1 MCGHTWPGK
10 AFYESVKIVPMSK
23 IKILPE
29 HLSNKIAAGEVV
41 ERPASVVK
49 ELMENSLDAGS
60 RRIFVEI
67 ENGGRDLI
75 QVADNGAGMGH
86 DDAIL
91 SIERY
96 ATSKIIKDSD
106 LFTVQ
111 TLGFRGEALPSIAAV
126 SHFALTSRILEVE
139 TGIQIDI
146 KGGRLER
153 VSEVGVP
160 VGTLISVRRLF
171 FNTPARRKFLKTVAT
186 EMGHIVEAVSA
197 MALGWPQVKVSLK
210 HNHKIIKSWAK
221 AEPAERVVDVL
232 GTRLRPDLL
241 ALEGE
246 AKDVA
251 VKGWIG
257 APRVARSTSRGI
269 YFFVNG
275 RFIRDRVLQ
284 HAVFSGFA
292 GRLVKGQYPVAVI
305 WVELP
310 FDQVDVNVHPA
321 KHEVRFVHQK
331 NVHDTVAKAVAN
343 ALSGAERTRW
353 YGSSHQDPNVPLPTK
368 VAENR
373 PVFNRQPHRQDDIV
387 IKSDPKQNR
396 SESLKPS
403 QHPIMTARPKR
414 QFIGVDVE
422 NKDPD
427 IHPDLTEIDPEPQKI
442 LAASASN
449 KAVQNRIWEK
459 HTFSDLKII
468 GQLHDTYLILEGE
481 DGLVLIDQHAA
492 HERITYEQ
500 LKKNRRAKK
509 QASQRLLLPETIE
522 IGFRESQILTE
533 MLSNFKTLGLDIEP
547 FGGTTFVVTAVP
559 ESLSQRQIGPLIEA
573 LVEKIADIGVGS
585 GLERVLD
592 QCLMVM
598 ACHSTIRAN
607 QTISLPEMKA
617 LLVQLDQC
625 EQPSHCPH
633 GRPTWIQWS
642 LKAVQK
648 AFGRT
653 V

>member
-1 MCGHTWPGK
+1 
-10 AFYESVKIVPMSK
+10 MSK

-29 HLSNKIAAGEVV
+29 NLSNKIAAGEVV

-49 ELMENSLDAGS
+49 ELIENSLDAGG

-75 QVADNGAGMGH
+75 QVADNGAGMSH
-86 DDAIL
+86 DDALL

-96 ATSKIIKDSD
+96 ATSKIIEDSD

-126 SHFALTSRILEVE
+126 SHFALTSRISEVE

-146 KGGRLER
+146 KGGRIDR

-197 MALGWPQVKVSLK
+197 MALGWPQVQISLK

-232 GTRLRPDLL
+232 GRGLQPDLL

-246 AKDVA
+246 ANDVK

-257 APRVARSTSRGI
+257 APRITRSTSRGT

-284 HAVFSGFA
+284 HAVFSGYA

-305 WVELP
+305 WLEIP

-331 NVHDTVAKAVAN
+331 NVHDTVVKAVSN
-343 ALSGAERTRW
+343 ALAGVERTPW
-353 YGSSHQDPNVPLPTK
+353 YGSSHQNPDAPLLSK
-368 VAENR
+368 IAENR
-373 PVFNRQPHRQDDIV
+373 PVFNSQPHRKDDIF
-387 IKSDPKQNR
+387 IKSDPNQNSSELLKQ
-396 SESLKPS
+396 SHDPSLTP
-403 QHPIMTARPKR
+403 PPKK
-414 QFIGVDVE
+414 QFIGRNVE
-422 NKDPD
+422 NKYPD
-427 IHPDLTEIDPEPQKI
+427 IHQDLTAIDSEPQRT
-442 LAASASN
+442 LATST

-459 HTFSDLKII
+459 HLFSDLKII
-468 GQLHDTYLILEGE
+468 GQLRDTYLILEGQ

-492 HERITYEQ
+492 HERIAYEQ
-500 LKKNRRAKK
+500 LKANMRAKK

-522 IGFRESQILTE
+522 LGFRESQILTE
-533 MLSNFKTLGLDIEP
+533 MLSNFKMLGLEIEP
-547 FGGTTFVVTAVP
+547 FGGTAFVVTAVP
-559 ESLSQRQIGPLIEA
+559 ESLSKRQIAPLIEA

-585 GLERVLD
+585 GLEKVLD

-607 QTISLPEMKA
+607 QALSLPEVKA
-617 LLVQLDQC
+617 LLAQLDQC

-648 AFGRT
+648 AFNRI

>member
-1 MCGHTWPGK
+1 
-10 AFYESVKIVPMSK
+10 MSK

-29 HLSNKIAAGEVV
+29 NLSNKIAAGEVV

-49 ELMENSLDAGS
+49 ELIENSLDAGS

-75 QVADNGAGMGH
+75 QVADNGAGMSH
-86 DDAIL
+86 DDALL

-126 SHFALTSRILEVE
+126 SHFSLTSRISEVE

-146 KGGRLER
+146 KGGRIDR

-197 MALGWPQVKVSLK
+197 MALGWPQVQVSLK
-210 HNHKIIKSWAK
+210 HNHKVIKSWAK

-232 GTRLRPDLL
+232 GAGLRPDLL

-246 AKDVA
+246 ANDVK
-251 VKGWIG
+251 VKGWVG
-257 APRVARSTSRGI
+257 APRITRSTSRGI

-284 HAVFSGFA
+284 HAVFSGYA

-331 NVHDTVAKAVAN
+331 NVHDTVANAVTN
-343 ALSGAERTRW
+343 ALAGAERTPW
-353 YGSSHQDPNVPLPTK
+353 YASSHQNPDAPLPSK
-368 VAENR
+368 VAEKTPIFDSR
-373 PVFNRQPHRQDDIV
+373 PLRQDDIV
-387 IKSDPKQNR
+387 IRSDSNQDIAQA
-396 SESLKPS
+396 SKPS
-403 QHPIMTARPKR
+403 QDPSMTPRPKN
-414 QFIGVDVE
+414 QFTGLAVE
-422 NKDPD
+422 NKAPD
-427 IHPDLTEIDPEPQKI
+427 IHRDLTEIDSEPQKI
-442 LAASASN
+442 LAVSAST

-459 HTFSDLKII
+459 HPFSDLKVI
-468 GQLHDTYLILEGE
+468 GQLHDTYLILEGQ

-492 HERITYEQ
+492 HERIAYEK
-500 LKKNRRAKK
+500 LKENMRAEK

-522 IGFRESQILTE
+522 LGFREAQILSE
-533 MLSNFKTLGLDIEP
+533 MLSNFRTLGLEIEP

-559 ESLSQRQIGPLIEA
+559 QSLSKRQIAPLIEA

-585 GLERVLD
+585 GLEKVLD

-607 QTISLPEMKA
+607 QTLSLPEIKA
-617 LLVQLDQC
+617 LLAQLDQC
-625 EQPSHCPH
+625 QQPSHCPH

-648 AFGRT
+648 AFNRIA
-653 V
+653 